1 MMEKTLILKH
11 ISRMLCL
18 LISYSKFTRTALES
32 KLTEVLAVAYAVIN
46 KVFRKTGGR
55 GLCCRLRFVTITGQ
69 MDK

>member
-1 MMEKTLILKH
+1 MHWNLKFQV
-11 ISRMLCL
+11 SVF
-18 LISYSKFTRTALES
+18 SPFPVALES